1 MIQVMQLQGTEKKLY
16 DLVAPLVM
24 DSEVLKQ
31 NNNYP
36 FRTSE
41 KFEWFIA
48 LDDEAVV
55 GFLPVERKKRERVIN
70 NYYIKDRNGDILKLL
85 LEKIVEK
92 QDGENSLAAVCLL
105 EDKEVFA
112 KLGFEE
118 DKVWTRYVKMKK
130 TE

>member
-1 MIQVMQLQGTEKKLY
+1 MQLQGTEKKLY

-55 GFLPVERKKRERVIN
+55 GFLPVEHKKRERVIN

-105 EDKEVFA
+105 EDKEAFA